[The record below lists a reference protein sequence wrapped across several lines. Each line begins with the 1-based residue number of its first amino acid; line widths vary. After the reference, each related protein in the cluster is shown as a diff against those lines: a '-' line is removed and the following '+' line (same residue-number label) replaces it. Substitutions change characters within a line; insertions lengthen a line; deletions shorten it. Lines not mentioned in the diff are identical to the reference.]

1 MSDEWVIQSHKGPY
15 SVQFDDTLLSEP
27 ARLLEGEPHFLVD
40 ANIARL
46 YHGALSAILGHSR
59 TIVIDATEDNKSLQR
74 TVPVFERLVHN
85 QVRRDHR
92 LVAIGGGIV
101 QDIACFAASTL
112 LRGLPWWFVPTTL
125 LAQADSCIGS
135 KSSINLGAT
144 KNILGTFNPPER
156 IYVDSNFLATLD
168 EKDMR
173 SGLGEIAKVHAIDGT
188 TAFDQLADEFDCLLS
203 SASTLRRYTE
213 SALRIKQRYIEEDE
227 FDRGI
232 RNVFN
237 YGHSFG
243 HAVESASSYAVPHG
257 IAVAVGMDLAN
268 SIAVKRGAL
277 PAAHHNRMH
286 RTLRKIYGNYHRVSV
301 PPEAVWSALMKDKKN
316 TSAALGLIL
325 PTGADAAITRV
336 MVPPDATFRAQFDA
350 AFTEVFG

>member
-1 MSDEWVIQSHKGPY
+1 M
-15 SVQFDDTLLSEP
+15 
-27 ARLLEGEPHFLVD
+27 
-40 ANIARL
+40 
-46 YHGALSAILGHSR
+46 
-59 TIVIDATEDNKSLQR
+59 
-74 TVPVFERLVHN
+74 
-85 QVRRDHR
+85 
-92 LVAIGGGIV
+92 
-101 QDIACFAASTL
+101 
-112 LRGLPWWFVPTTL
+112 
-125 LAQADSCIGS
+125 
-135 KSSINLGAT
+135 
-144 KNILGTFNPPER
+144 
-156 IYVDSNFLATLD
+156 
-168 EKDMR
+168 
-173 SGLGEIAKVHAIDGT
+173 
-188 TAFDQLADEFDCLLS
+188 S